1 MLASCVI
8 GVDNKS
14 PKCMHQ
20 KYGGFNKSCSVEFLF
35 DRRRCQDKICHNVK
49 KTELVMDRLPEKRF
63 LGTSY
68 EPISPYYGTSET
80 RISGT

>member
-35 DRRRCQDKICHNVK
+35 DRRRRQDKICHNVK

-63 LGTSY
+63 LGTCY

>member
-1 MLASCVI
+1 
-8 GVDNKS
+8 
-14 PKCMHQ
+14 MHQ

-35 DRRRCQDKICHNVK
+35 DRRRRQDKICHNVK

-63 LGTSY
+63 LGTCY

-80 RISGT
+80 RISGAVPEPSLLF